1 MRSEGSPAEYHRDD
15 RQKSRFNSN
24 AMIVPERRVLAGYSS
39 GTMVLENPA
48 SGYCQQRESALTSTL
63 RRRRIEPGGWMSF
76 RTILAFSLGCALWG
90 VVSLAQTAPAVV
102 PSSEGFGHDP
112 EDAYLSSVRYT
123 NAFFGFDF
131 TLVREA
137 GLTPVPQP
145 AAMGRQIQLLEMA
158 GGTPAH
164 AAVSLAAYE
173 YKNKNYTDAKG
184 ILRKDLDQEL
194 FIGVQELHG
203 IGKTTVGGRPFFYY
217 ETRRGID
224 QHIVLAGEMTGY
236 VLKADLRARD
246 IQLLHQMLAAFN
258 NAEFFPVNEAQRRAG
273 ADAKV
278 YQGPAVSAQHLR
290 EVREEVPAEHIDPG
304 KIEGN
309 VYRNS
314 QLGVTYEFPKGWNV
328 EPAGAIEPA
337 VERYREKVTGEPLLG
352 PRERAVVKACRRT
365 LLSLWRTKPQS
376 SGDVPYDDFGEAT
389 LSVMP
394 LSCFPNIRFPEDV
407 KDSAAV
413 RQFIVG
419 LSFTQ
424 PLQRDMT
431 VARSY
436 AINGKTFV
444 VTQGTI
450 AYKDDGDALSK
461 RVSVALAMT
470 ESRGYLLTWLFAAPH
485 ESELRELLAA
495 KVSFVSDS
503 ESAGQP
509 SSITPTSPESASTA
523 PSAPAQATPPVP
535 APTAGE
541 KTTTTEDTG
550 VPQSYPRPS
559 LLRDG
564 ETAETAQKAGQN
576 STTSPK

>member
-1 MRSEGSPAEYHRDD
+1 
-15 RQKSRFNSN
+15 
-24 AMIVPERRVLAGYSS
+24 
-39 GTMVLENPA
+39 
-48 SGYCQQRESALTSTL
+48 
-63 RRRRIEPGGWMSF
+63 MSF
-76 RTILAFSLGCALWG
+76 RTILALSLGCALWG
-90 VVSLAQTAPAVV
+90 VVSLAQTAPTGV

-112 EDAYLSSVRYT
+112 EDAYLSSARYT

-131 TLVREA
+131 TLVKEA
-137 GLTPVPQP
+137 ALTPVPQP
-145 AAMGRQIQLLEMA
+145 AAIDRQIQLLEMV
-158 GGTPAH
+158 GGTSAH
-164 AAVSLAAYE
+164 AGVSLAAYE

-194 FIGVQELHG
+194 FVGVQELHG

-224 QHIVLAGEMTGY
+224 QHIALAGELTGY
-236 VLKADLRARD
+236 VVKADLRARD
-246 IQLLHQMLAAFN
+246 IQLLHQMLAAFS
-258 NAEFFPVNEAQRRAG
+258 NADFFAVNEAQRRAG
-273 ADAKV
+273 PDAKV

-290 EVREEVPAEHIDPG
+290 EVREELPAEHIDPG

-314 QLGVTYEFPKGWNV
+314 QLGITYEFPQGWNL

-394 LSCFPNIRFPEDV
+394 LSCFPNIQFPEDV

-436 AINGKTFV
+436 SIHGKTFV

-495 KVSFVSDS
+495 RVDFAVEPTPTEPPQSGLAKGSESDS
-503 ESAGQP
+503 PANPPTQVPAAATQQSEDAK
-509 SSITPTSPESASTA
+509 PTSDSHSA
-523 PSAPAQATPPVP
+523 
-535 APTAGE
+535 
-541 KTTTTEDTG
+541 
-550 VPQSYPRPS
+550 PQSYPKPS

-564 ETAETAQKAGQN
+564 ETSETAQKAGQSS
-576 STTSPK
+576 STTPK